1 MSTHANIAAAFV
13 SAQAKITHV
22 VKQKTGQAAGAT
34 YRYAELSDVL
44 EMVRPILHADG
55 LAFQSI
61 NSPHPDG
68 AVVRT
73 RLIHES
79 GETMESDGTF
89 VPVNDIQKRDGSIV
103 KAGAQQSGSAYTYA
117 RRYDLIAML
126 GIAADDDD
134 GAAAMQA
141 QAKKLEKAR
150 AAADAPK
157 LGIDQLAC
165 LEFIS
170 AKAGHPG
177 KDRSDLLA
185 EDYPVIVRSLIEY
198 SVKQN
203 VVDAA
208 DAPDVEAAAL
218 AGDAGQVDTLLKGAV
233 TA

>member
-13 SAQAKITHV
+13 AAQSKITHV
-22 VKQKTGQAAGAT
+22 VKNKTGQAAGAT
-34 YRYAELSDVL
+34 YRYADLSDVIEVL
-44 EMVRPILHADG
+44 RPILHADG

-73 RLIHES
+73 RLIHTS
-79 GETMESDGTF
+79 GETLESDGTF

-134 GAAAMQA
+134 GAAAM
-141 QAKKLEKAR
+141 EAR
-150 AAADAPK
+150 AVKIKKAQHAADAPK
-157 LGIDQLAC
+157 LDALQLEC
-165 LEFIS
+165 LELVAS
-170 AKAGHPG
+170 ACGHAGR
-177 KDRSDLLA
+177 DRSDALA
-185 EDYPVIVRSLIEY
+185 EDYAQLAKSSIQY
-198 SVKQN
+198 AVKQG
-203 VVDAA
+203 VVSVA
-208 DAPDVEAAAL
+208 DAPALEAAMLACDASGVEAEL
-218 AGDAGQVDTLLKGAV
+218 AGV

>member
-1 MSTHANIAAAFV
+1 MTDHANIAAAFV

-89 VPVNDIQKRDGSIV
+89 VPVNDIQKRDGSVV

-141 QAKKLEKAR
+141 QAAKIQKAQH
-150 AAADAPK
+150 AADAPK
-157 LGIDQLAC
+157 LNDTQREC
-165 LEFIS
+165 LELV
-170 AKAGHPG
+170 AAATGHAG

-185 EDYPVIVRSLIEY
+185 EDYPKIAKALIQY
-198 SVKQN
+198 AVKQG
-203 VVDAA
+203 VVDVS
-208 DAPDVEAAAL
+208 DAPALEAVVLACDAAGVTGEL
-218 AGDAGQVDTLLKGAV
+218 AGV